1 MADNATSPTVPSTPS
16 VLTSSNM
23 QPTAGSRESSEFEFV
38 GNNGS
43 GNGNT
48 SSQVATLPTD
58 ANSQTDSQAK
68 VPASTNSADV
78 VNVTSTENEDE
89 DTALPGLFGWV
100 KGTGGGL
107 LSKVAEKTKT
117 SMETVIT
124 TLDPQVSERKNRFHK
139 YFVNNG

>member
-1 MADNATSPTVPSTPS
+1 MADNTTAPAVPSTPA

-23 QPTAGSRESSEFEFV
+23 QPAAGSRESSEFEFV

-48 SSQVATLPTD
+48 SNQVATLPTD
-58 ANSQTDSQAK
+58 EICQTDQQPKLKS
-68 VPASTNSADV
+68 PTDIADV
-78 VNVTSTENEDE
+78 VDLQSAENDDE
-89 DTALPGLFGWV
+89 ATALPGLFGWV

-117 SMETVIT
+117 SMESVIT
-124 TLDPQVSERKNRFHK
+124 TLDPQVLQE
-139 YFVNNG
+139 

>member
-1 MADNATSPTVPSTPS
+1 MTDNTSLPAVPSTPA

-23 QPTAGSRESSEFEFV
+23 QPAAGSRESSEFEFV

-48 SSQVATLPTD
+48 LNQAATLPTD
-58 ANSQTDSQAK
+58 EISQTDPQPKLKS
-68 VPASTNSADV
+68 PTDIADV
-78 VNVTSTENEDE
+78 VNLQSAENDDE
-89 DTALPGLFGWV
+89 ATALPGLFGWV

-117 SMETVIT
+117 SMESVIT
-124 TLDPQVSERKNRFHK
+124 TLDPQVLQE
-139 YFVNNG
+139 